1 MNDEISP
8 EPESTEEEISVEPDF
23 PMMDPVP
30 GFLSFPEGPLR
41 DEARRAWLVPYL
53 VSAEG
58 ILSPKYAEELLV
70 LDHIVKTGESPKGKP
85 GLTTVPGGKKGS
97 TE

>member
-1 MNDEISP
+1 MS
-8 EPESTEEEISVEPDF
+8 EPEHVPEEDEISVEPDF

-58 ILSPKYAEELLV
+58 VLSPHYAEELV
-70 LDHIVKTGESPKGKP
+70 TLDRIVKTGEAPAGRS
-85 GLTTVPGGKKGS
+85 KKGDLGVVK
-97 TE
+97 